1 MQVKVRTMT
10 YLGLSVLWLINVA
23 ICVWL
28 GIRKDRPLLG
38 AILGVFITSLVGILI
53 MLLIPPKAQVH
64 WGFNNWDKRAPN

>member
-1 MQVKVRTMT
+1 MT

-23 ICVWL
+23 VCVWL

-53 MLLIPPKAQVH
+53 MLLIPPKAQER
-64 WGFNNWDKRAPN
+64 WGFHSWNNHALTNRKLSF